1 MSARRPDT
9 LALKSRFSRC
19 LEAPGRLHFA
29 AHSHHTWPDVSFEA
43 HQRAWLEAAA
53 ELDFKWERIFGEVIP
68 AAQGH
73 VARIL
78 GLGDP
83 STVVFGPNTHDFV
96 RRLFSCVERKPVRVL
111 TTDGEFHSFT
121 RQVRRWEEAGAAEV
135 ERVPVEL
142 FGTFADRFL
151 ERAESGAHDL
161 IYVSQ
166 VFYGSGFVFDRFAEL
181 AERAPEHALL
191 VVDGYHAFFAL
202 PADLSATED
211 RVFYLAGG
219 YKYAMS
225 GEGVCFLHCP
235 PGVGERPMDTGWY
248 AGFSEL
254 VLGAGAMTAYAHDG
268 SRFFGATFDP
278 SGLYRFVAV
287 MDLWESEG
295 LTVEEI
301 HAHARRL
308 QERFLER
315 LEGIGQR
322 ELSPLRLVPDRSFRD
337 RGNFLTFRVP
347 EAARVHRDL
356 RAANV
361 VTDYRGDRLRFGFG
375 VYQDEGDV
383 DELVERIASVA
394 R

>member
-1 MSARRPDT
+1 MT
-9 LALKSRFSRC
+9 TTHTLKSRFSRA

-29 AHSHHTWPDVSFEA
+29 AHSHHPWPDVSFEA
-43 HQRAWLEAAA
+43 HQAAWLEAAA

-83 STVVFGPNTHDFV
+83 STVVFGPNTHEFV
-96 RRLFSCVERKPVRVL
+96 KRVFSCVERKPVSVL
-111 TTDGEFHSFT
+111 TTDGEFHSFD
-121 RQVRRWEEAGAAEV
+121 RQSRRWEEAGIAVV
-135 ERVPVEL
+135 ERVAVEP
-142 FGTFADRFL
+142 FATFEERFL
-151 ERAESGAHDL
+151 ERAGSGEHDL
-161 IYVSQ
+161 VYVSQ
-166 VFYGSGFVFDRFAEL
+166 VFYGSAFVFGRFPEL
-181 AERAPEHALL
+181 AERVPEDVLL
-191 VVDGYHAFFAL
+191 VVDGYHGFFAL
-202 PADLSATED
+202 PTDLSGIEN
-211 RVFYLAGG
+211 RVFYTAGG

-235 PGVGERPMDTGWY
+235 PGYGERPVDTGWY

-254 VLGAGAMTAYAHDG
+254 VLGTGAQVAYAHDG
-268 SRFFGATFDP
+268 SRFFGSTFDP
-278 SGLYRFVAV
+278 SGLYRFTAV

-295 LTVEEI
+295 VTVEEI

-322 ELSPLRLVPDRSFRD
+322 ELSPARLVPDRSFAE

-347 EAARVHRDL
+347 EAKRVHRDL
-356 RAANV
+356 RAKNV
-361 VTDYRGDRLRFGFG
+361 VTDHRGDRLRFGFG
-375 VYQDEGDV
+375 IYQDEGDV
-383 DELVERIASVA
+383 DELVERIAEVV